1 MPKARHAKSKDMD
14 AYAKIVL
21 KFAPVEAM
29 ADILADIPEI
39 SEDSPVDAEEDLQ

>member
-1 MPKARHAKSKDMD
+1 MPKARHAKSEDMD

-29 ADILADIPEI
+29 ADILADIPEA
-39 SEDSPVDAEEDLQ
+39 SGDAPVNIEEDV

>member
-1 MPKARHAKSKDMD
+1 MPKTEHTKSEDMEVFAKT
-14 AYAKIVL
+14 IL

-39 SEDSPVDAEEDLQ
+39 SEDSPVDVEENS

>member
-1 MPKARHAKSKDMD
+1 MPKTKHTKSEDMEAFAKT
-14 AYAKIVL
+14 IL

-39 SEDSPVDAEEDLQ
+39 SEDSPVDVEENS